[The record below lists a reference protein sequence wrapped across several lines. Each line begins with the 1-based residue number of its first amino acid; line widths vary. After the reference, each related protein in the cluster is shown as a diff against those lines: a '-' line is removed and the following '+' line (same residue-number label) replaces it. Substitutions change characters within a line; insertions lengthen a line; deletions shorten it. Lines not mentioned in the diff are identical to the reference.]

1 MEIGLIGSGN
11 MARALAGRLGRARPL
26 HGRRIG
32 SRGRAR
38 APSSGG
44 EAVAGPAAVAAG
56 ADVVVLAH
64 KPYQLGIVAAEAQA
78 ARLVVSVLGGVSL
91 ADLRQAYPQAE
102 VAAVMPNTASA
113 VRRGVTL
120 LAEGSDAADRVTALF
135 ERVGT
140 VVVLP
145 EAQLGAGGGIAGVG
159 PAYVALLAE
168 AWTDAGV
175 RAGLKPA
182 WPRTLVHG
190 HARRGRRA
198 AGRRGH
204 DTLAVRR
211 GVTSPAAARRAACAR
226 WRPRAC
232 APRCTTRWT
241 RRGTGR

>member
-11 MARALAGRLGRARPL
+11 MARALAVGWGEPVLCTDAGSGRAAAL
-26 HGRRIG
+26 V
-32 SRGRAR
+32 AEL
-38 APSSGG
+38 GG

-140 VVVLP
+140 VTVLP
-145 EAQLGAGGGIAGVG
+145 ESQLAAATGISGVG
-159 PAYVALLAE
+159 TAYVALLAE
-168 AWTDAGV
+168 AWADAGI

-182 WPRTLVHG
+182 VAGALVAETLSG
-190 HARRGRRA
+190 GA
-198 AGRRGH
+198 ALLVDAGH

-211 GVTSPAAARRAACAR
+211 AVTSPGGTTARGLRALEAAGVRDALQDAMDATA
-226 WRPRAC
+226 
-232 APRCTTRWT
+232 
-241 RRGTGR
+241 GTGR

>member
-1 MEIGLIGSGN
+1 MGIGLIGSGN
-11 MARALAGRLGRARPL
+11 MARALAVGWGEPVVCTDAGSGRAAAL
-26 HGRRIG
+26 
-32 SRGRAR
+32 A
-38 APSSGG
+38 AELGG
-44 EAVAGPAAVAAG
+44 EAVAGPAQVAQA

-64 KPYQLGIVAAEAQA
+64 KPYQLAAVAAEAQA

-91 ADLRQAYPQAE
+91 ADLRGAYPDAQ

-120 LAEGSDAADRVTALF
+120 VAEGSDAADEVTALF

-145 EAQLGAGGGIAGVG
+145 EAQLAAGTGITGVG

-168 AWTDAGV
+168 AWADAGV

-182 WPRTLVHG
+182 IAGALVADTLAG
-190 HARRGRRA
+190 A
-198 AGRRGH
+198 AALIAAEGH

-211 GVTSPAAARRAACAR
+211 GVTSPGGTTARGLRALEAAGVRAALHDAMD
-226 WRPRAC
+226 ATVG
-232 APRCTTRWT
+232 A
-241 RRGTGR
+241 GR

>member
-1 MEIGLIGSGN
+1 MKIGLIGSGN
-11 MARALAGRLGRARPL
+11 MARALAVGWGEPVVCTDSGSGRAAAL
-26 HGRRIG
+26 
-32 SRGRAR
+32 A
-38 APSSGG
+38 AELGG
-44 EAVAGPAAVAAG
+44 EAVAGPAEVAER

-64 KPYQLGIVAAEAQA
+64 KPHQLDAVAAEAQA

-91 ADLRQAYPQAE
+91 AQLREAYPGAR
-102 VAAVMPNTASA
+102 VAAVTPNTPSA

-120 LAEGSDAADRVTALF
+120 LAEGSDAMEEVTALF

-182 WPRTLVHG
+182 VATELVTGTLAG
-190 HARRGRRA
+190 GA
-198 AGRRGH
+198 ALLAAEHH

-211 GVTSPAAARRAACAR
+211 GVTSPGGSTARGLRVLEAAGVRTAFQDAMDATMDTDR
-226 WRPRAC
+226 
-232 APRCTTRWT
+232 
-241 RRGTGR
+241 

>member
-11 MARALAGRLGRARPL
+11 MARALAVGWGEPVVCTDAGSGRAAAL
-26 HGRRIG
+26 
-32 SRGRAR
+32 A
-38 APSSGG
+38 AELGG
-44 EAVAGPAAVAAG
+44 TAVAGPAEVAER

-64 KPYQLGIVAAEAQA
+64 KPYQLAAVAAEAQA

-91 ADLRQAYPQAE
+91 ADLRAAYPQAQ
-102 VAAVMPNTASA
+102 VAAVTPNTASA

-120 LAEGSDAADRVTALF
+120 LAEGSDAAAEVTALF

-145 EAQLGAGGGIAGVG
+145 ESQLDAGSGIAAVG
-159 PAYVALLAE
+159 PAYVALVAE

-182 WPRTLVHG
+182 V
-190 HARRGRRA
+190 
-198 AGRRGH
+198 AGRLVADTLAGTAALLAASGD

-211 GVTSPAAARRAACAR
+211 AVASPGGTTARGLRALDAAGVRAAFHDAMD
-226 WRPRAC
+226 A
-232 APRCTTRWT
+232 TRELS
-241 RRGTGR
+241 R

>member
-1 MEIGLIGSGN
+1 MKIGLIGSGN
-11 MARALAGRLGRARPL
+11 MARALAVGWGEPVVCTDAGSGRAAAL
-26 HGRRIG
+26 
-32 SRGRAR
+32 A
-38 APSSGG
+38 AELGG
-44 EAVAGPAAVAAG
+44 TAVAGPAQVAEQ

-64 KPYQLGIVAAEAQA
+64 KPYQLAAVAAEAQA

-91 ADLRQAYPQAE
+91 AELRAAYPAAQ

-120 LAEGSDAADRVTALF
+120 LVDGSDAPEQVTALF

-145 EAQLGAGGGIAGVG
+145 ESQLDAGSGIAGVG

-182 WPRTLVHG
+182 IAGTLVADTLAG
-190 HARRGRRA
+190 TA
-198 AGRRGH
+198 ALLAATGH

-211 GVTSPAAARRAACAR
+211 GVTSPGGTTARGLRALEEAGIRAAFHDAMD
-226 WRPRAC
+226 A
-232 APRCTTRWT
+232 
-241 RRGTGR
+241 TGGPSR